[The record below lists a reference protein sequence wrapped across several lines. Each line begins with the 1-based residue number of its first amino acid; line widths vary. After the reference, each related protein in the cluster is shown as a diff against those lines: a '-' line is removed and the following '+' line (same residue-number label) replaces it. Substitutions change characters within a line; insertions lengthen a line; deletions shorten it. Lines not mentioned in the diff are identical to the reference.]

1 VPFSNAPQPGL
12 VRWLARLAV
21 PYRRPLL
28 WLIACSAGE
37 VTLRVVS
44 PWAIK
49 ATVDHVFAGNP
60 APAWLQG
67 AAGWLDAGLH
77 MERRLSLLFAIVG
90 LGLAAHVG
98 HQLVLFLHTRIF
110 ASLGQ
115 RMTRDLRERLFAH
128 LQCLALAHH
137 TRTPAGDAVYRL
149 TSDAGCLEQ
158 LVLRAALPLAFS
170 VLTLMV
176 MFGVLWT
183 ISVPLALVS
192 LAIVPGLSL
201 SLREHARRV
210 RGEAERVKHLES
222 HVVERAHESF
232 ATIRLVKA
240 FAREPYERD
249 RFSRVT
255 QTAMQARI
263 ALSRREATF
272 SFVVG
277 LLTVAGTALVLAVG
291 GTLVVRGTI
300 TAGTLLLV
308 LAYLGFVYGPLTA
321 ITQTTA
327 VVRDGLA
334 AARRARQVFALAAEP
349 HDVPGAP
356 PLPALRGTVEFDHVS
371 FAYEPD
377 RPVLTDIS
385 FTAGPG
391 ELVAIVGPSG
401 GGKTTLISLLLRL
414 YEPSAGRIL
423 LDGHDTRAASLRS
436 LREQVAVV
444 LQEALLLSGTVREN
458 LRYGRLEATD
468 GEIEAAARRANAHD
482 FIMQWPLGYE
492 TDLGQAGAGLSGGQR
507 QRLSIARAFLKDA
520 PILVLDEPTS
530 ALDRISEV
538 RFVDALAHLRGNRTM
553 FVIAHRLSTVRAAD
567 RILVI
572 DAGALVASGTHQ
584 DLVRRCPLYATLAGE
599 FTDAEVP
606 QPRSA

>member
-1 VPFSNAPQPGL
+1 VPFPNAPQPGL
-12 VRWLARLAV
+12 VGWLARLTV

-28 WLIACSAGE
+28 WLIACSAAE
-37 VTLRVVS
+37 VTLRVAS

-49 ATVDHVFAGNP
+49 AAVDHVFVGQQP
-60 APAWLQG
+60 PAWLRA
-67 AAGWLDAGLH
+67 AAGWLGAGLRV
-77 MERRLSLLFAIVG
+77 EPGLSLFFTVVG

-98 HQLVLFLHTRIF
+98 HQLVLFLHTRTF
-110 ASLGQ
+110 ASVGQ

-158 LVLRAALPLAFS
+158 LALRAALPLVSS
-170 VLTLMV
+170 VVTLLV
-176 MFGVLWT
+176 MFGVLLT

-192 LAIVPGLSL
+192 LAIVPGLTL

-308 LAYLGFVYGPLTA
+308 LA
-321 ITQTTA
+321 
-327 VVRDGLA
+327 
-334 AARRARQVFALAAEP
+334 
-349 HDVPGAP
+349 
-356 PLPALRGTVEFDHVS
+356 S
-371 FAYEPD
+371 
-377 RPVLTDIS
+377 
-385 FTAGPG
+385 
-391 ELVAIVGPSG
+391 
-401 GGKTTLISLLLRL
+401 
-414 YEPSAGRIL
+414 
-423 LDGHDTRAASLRS
+423 
-436 LREQVAVV
+436 
-444 LQEALLLSGTVREN
+444 
-458 LRYGRLEATD
+458 
-468 GEIEAAARRANAHD
+468 
-482 FIMQWPLGYE
+482 
-492 TDLGQAGAGLSGGQR
+492 
-507 QRLSIARAFLKDA
+507 
-520 PILVLDEPTS
+520 
-530 ALDRISEV
+530 
-538 RFVDALAHLRGNRTM
+538 
-553 FVIAHRLSTVRAAD
+553 
-567 RILVI
+567 
-572 DAGALVASGTHQ
+572 
-584 DLVRRCPLYATLAGE
+584 
-599 FTDAEVP
+599 
-606 QPRSA
+606 